1 MATVVSIDPS
11 ADQWSVPIGKHSR
24 GALMLNLERLLAGRL
39 LIQGSS
45 GAGKSR
51 TLRKIIEEA
60 FDFTTVVLV
69 DPEGEFGN
77 LAAHIGAT
85 SLKGCELTSDGLTAA
100 AARARQHRLSLHVD
114 LTDLDPDQRIIK
126 AAALFAGLIGAPR
139 EHWNHTVLVCI
150 DEGHLLAPHHAGS
163 ARDAETR
170 RLGVATLTD
179 LCARGRKRGIAP
191 VIATQRLAKLSS
203 SVISE
208 LHNILV
214 GLNVFDRDIARAA
227 DLLGFSAKEIGRAH
241 V

>member
-1 MATVVSIDPS
+1 MATVVQIDPS
-11 ADQWSVPIGKHSR
+11 ADQWSVPIGRHSR
-24 GALMLNLERLLAGRL
+24 GSLMLNLERLLAGRL

-60 FDFTTVVLV
+60 FDFTTIVLV

-139 EHWNHTVLVCI
+139 EYWAHTVLVCI

-163 ARDAETR
+163 ARDAET
-170 RLGVATLTD
+170 D
-179 LCARGRKRGIAP
+179 RK
-191 VIATQRLAKLSS
+191 
-203 SVISE
+203 SV
-208 LHNILV
+208 V
-214 GLNVFDRDIARAA
+214 
-227 DLLGFSAKEIGRAH
+227 
-241 V
+241 